1 MKKIIPDLFPMKNF
15 ILLFLLSV
23 TINSISAQKT
33 QTGLVNPDK
42 PKLVV
47 GVVVDQMRFDYLTR
61 FWDKYEN
68 DGFKR
73 LVRDG
78 FNFKNNHFNYIPTY
92 TAPGHT
98 SVYTG
103 TTPQNHGI
111 IGNGWYNKFEK
122 SEVYCTGDENVQ
134 SVGTNSSAGK
144 MSPHRMI
151 STTIGDENRLFTQ
164 MRGKT
169 IGIGLKDRSAILPA
183 GHTANAAYWF
193 EGMDQGKWIS
203 STYYMDKLPGWVVQF
218 NTSGKATS
226 YLKEWNP
233 LANIETYSES
243 GSDQNNFEAGF
254 SGRTTFPYNLAELA
268 PENGQFDLLKYTPF
282 GNSITAD
289 FAIAALEGENLGTD
303 EFTDFLTVSFSST
316 DYIGHN
322 FGVNSKEVQDAY
334 MRLDKDLARLLKAL
348 DEKVGEGNY
357 TLFLTSDHGGIDVPS
372 YLQSVKIPA
381 GYFEDKAFEEDLKD
395 FVEEGFG
402 SRDLI
407 ENVSN
412 YQVFLNYENLA
423 KQKIEAPAVE
433 AAIAHYVLQK
443 PQINRVFTRAQ
454 LQANEFSSGISG
466 LIQKGFNQRR
476 SGDVIF
482 VLKPGII
489 TYSKTGSTH
498 GSGFSY
504 DTHAPLIFF
513 GKGIR
518 QGTTSKRSEIIDIAP
533 TISNILGISFPSA
546 SSGIPLS
553 EMLDN

>member
-1 MKKIIPDLFPMKNF
+1 MKNF
-15 ILLFLLSV
+15 ILLFFLSF
-23 TINSISAQKT
+23 TINSISAQNT
-33 QTGLVNPDK
+33 QTSPVNPDK

-47 GVVVDQMRFDYLTR
+47 GIVVDQMRFDYLSR

-73 LVRDG
+73 LVNQG

-92 TAPGHT
+92 TAPGHA

-103 TTPQNHGI
+103 TIPQNHGI
-111 IGNGWYNKFEK
+111 IGNGWYDKFEK
-122 SEVYCTGDENVQ
+122 SEVYCTGDENVEA
-134 SVGTNSSAGK
+134 VGTNSSAGK

-151 STTIGDENRLFTQ
+151 STTMGDENRLFTQ

-193 EGMDQGKWIS
+193 HGMDQGKWIS
-203 STYYMDKLPGWVVQF
+203 STYYMNTLPDWVLEF
-218 NTSGKATS
+218 NESGKVTS
-226 YLKEWNP
+226 YLKEWNT
-233 LANIETYSES
+233 LAAIETYSES
-243 GSDQNNFEAGF
+243 GADKNNFEAGF
-254 SGRTTFPYNLAELA
+254 SGRTIFPYNLEDLA
-268 PENGQFDLLKYTPF
+268 PENGHFDLLKYTPF

-289 FAIAALEGENLGTD
+289 FAIAALEGEKLGTD

-348 DEKVGEGNY
+348 DEKVGAGNY
-357 TLFLTSDHGGIDVPS
+357 TLFLTSDHGGVDVPS

-381 GYFEDKAFEEDLKD
+381 GYFEDKAFEDDLKEY
-395 FVEEGFG
+395 VEERFG
-402 SRDLI
+402 NKDLI
-407 ENVSN
+407 EMVSN
-412 YQVFLNYENLA
+412 YQIFLNYETLA
-423 KQKIEAPAVE
+423 KEHLEASNVE
-433 AAIAHYVLQK
+433 DAIAHFVLQR
-443 PQINRVFTRAQ
+443 PQISRVFTRTQ
-454 LQANEFSSGISG
+454 LQAGEYASGISG
-466 LIQKGFNQRR
+466 LVQKGFNQRR
-476 SGDVIF
+476 SGDVVF
-482 VLKPGII
+482 VLKPAII
-489 TYSKTGSTH
+489 SYSKTGSTH

-513 GKGIR
+513 GKGVP
-518 QGTTSKRSEIIDIAP
+518 QGHTYKRSEIIDIAP
-533 TISNILGISFPSA
+533 TISTILGISFPSA
-546 SSGIPLS
+546 NSGIPLY

>member
-1 MKKIIPDLFPMKNF
+1 MKNF
-15 ILLFLLSV
+15 ILLIILSL
-23 TINSISAQKT
+23 TTNSIFAQKL
-33 QTGLVNPDK
+33 QTNPINPDK

-47 GVVVDQMRFDYLTR
+47 GIVVDQMRFDYLTR
-61 FWDKYEN
+61 FWDKYGN

-73 LVRDG
+73 LVNEG

-98 SVYTG
+98 SIYTG

-122 SEVYCTGDENVQ
+122 NEVYCTSDENVQ
-134 SVGTNSSAGK
+134 SLGTNSSAGK

-164 MRGKT
+164 MQGKT

-193 EGMDQGKWIS
+193 PGMDEGKWIS
-203 STYYMDKLPGWVVQF
+203 STYYMNKLPDWVHAF
-218 NTSGKATS
+218 NKSGKATS
-226 YLKEWNP
+226 YLKKWNS
-233 LANIETYSES
+233 LADIETYSES
-243 GSDQNNFEAGF
+243 GTDKNNFETGF

-348 DEKVGEGNY
+348 DEKVGAGNY
-357 TLFLTSDHGGIDVPS
+357 TLFLTSDHGGVDVPS

-381 GYFEDKAFEEDLKD
+381 GYFEDKAFEDDLKA
-395 FVEEGFG
+395 FVEEKFG
-402 SRDLI
+402 SKDLI
-407 ENVSN
+407 EMVSN
-412 YQVFLNYENLA
+412 YQIFLNYETLA
-423 KQKIEAPAVE
+423 KEKIEASNVE
-433 AAIAHYVLQK
+433 DAIAHFVLQK
-443 PQINRVFTRAQ
+443 PQINRVFTRSQ
-454 LQANEFSSGISG
+454 LEANDFTSGISG
-466 LIQKGFNQRR
+466 LVQKGFNQRR
-476 SGDVIF
+476 SGDVLF
-482 VLKPGII
+482 VLKPAII
-489 TYSKTGSTH
+489 SYSKTGSTH

-513 GKGIR
+513 GKGIPH
-518 QGTTSKRSEIIDIAP
+518 GDTSKRSEIIDIAP
-533 TISNILGISFPSA
+533 TISTILGISFPSA
-546 SSGIPLS
+546 SSGKPLN